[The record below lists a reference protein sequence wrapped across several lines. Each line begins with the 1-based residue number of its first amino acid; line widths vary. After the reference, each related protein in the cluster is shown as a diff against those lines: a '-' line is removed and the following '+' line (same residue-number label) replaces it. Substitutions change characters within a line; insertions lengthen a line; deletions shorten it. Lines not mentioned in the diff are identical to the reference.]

1 MAGIVLFT
9 DMKPYFHFLLSTHG
23 WSSEGLPTIE
33 ELTVSQATPE
43 KKSTDKSPSRIQ
55 DLLSGDAFTITLKHV
70 TIQTPPLSGW
80 KRELCTNFW
89 FGAFTVCLWGGGSLY
104 TPKGDL
110 YSSRSN
116 SASFQARRI
125 LCTILESREPNLNES
140 LPRLVPTLLVWRER
154 RCF

>member
-9 DMKPYFHFLLSTHG
+9 DMKPYFHFLLSSNS

-43 KKSTDKSPSRIQ
+43 KKSTDKSPSRI
-55 DLLSGDAFTITLKHV
+55 LIVGRCFYHHAKTCNNSNTALIGLKARALPKFLVWSIHCMFV
-70 TIQTPPLSGW
+70 
-80 KRELCTNFW
+80 
-89 FGAFTVCLWGGGSLY
+89 WGGGSQY

-116 SASFQARRI
+116 SDSFQARRI

-140 LPRLVPTLLVWRER
+140 LSRPVPTLLVWRER
-154 RCF
+154 RCL